1 MLNKVLGIFERIY
14 KEKGDNLL
22 IDRFALKKGTYYL
35 IDSKRGN
42 IINKLD
48 IDTGSPIDTTSGDY
62 KIFKTL
68 KFYSAIININKTLEA
83 PYKKISSNQI
93 CSFCTRKSYIQKNII
108 SKKNMEKYKNNV
120 IKVYNSGVKK
130 YTIEKETVEDIFYWI
145 EDNIKDLV
153 DYKKFDYGKL
163 DLFFVIDKI
172 EDTIEIFKQEY
183 YKYLL
188 LYLQDRK
195 SKNESTI
202 KEDILFYTFK
212 RYLKI
217 EHFNGNN
224 YIYFTKD
231 NIIPKEKEKAPQ
243 GALYLVKTNFNYSNF
258 NVEIENITELKKE
271 D

>member
-231 NIIPKEKEKAPQ
+231 NIIPKVKEETTQ

-258 NVEIENITELKKE
+258 TVVIENITELKKE

>member
-1 MLNKVLGIFERIY
+1 
-14 KEKGDNLL
+14 
-22 IDRFALKKGTYYL
+22 
-35 IDSKRGN
+35 
-42 IINKLD
+42 
-48 IDTGSPIDTTSGDY
+48 
-62 KIFKTL
+62 
-68 KFYSAIININKTLEA
+68 
-83 PYKKISSNQI
+83 
-93 CSFCTRKSYIQKNII
+93 
-108 SKKNMEKYKNNV
+108 MEKYKNNV

-231 NIIPKEKEKAPQ
+231 NIIPKVKEETTQ

-258 NVEIENITELKKE
+258 TVVIENITELKKE